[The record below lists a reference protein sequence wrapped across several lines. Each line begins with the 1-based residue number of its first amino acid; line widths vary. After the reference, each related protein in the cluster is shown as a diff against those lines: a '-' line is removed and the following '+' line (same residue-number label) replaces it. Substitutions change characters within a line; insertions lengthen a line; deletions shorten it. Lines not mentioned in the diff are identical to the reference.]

1 MSLEM
6 GIALAIGLVASGE
19 DLWRRNVSNWIPVA
33 ALVGALA
40 AQTLNSGWWGIVNW
54 ASGAAI
60 GFAVFLVFYL
70 LGGMGGGDVKLMAGF
85 GAILG
90 PSRLLEAVLATAI
103 LGGLLALAVVLWRF
117 SQNSIFK
124 QLFSKR
130 SFAEVD
136 EKSADKQVQAS
147 DAPARVYIPY
157 APAISLG
164 AWIALLPKVGS

>member
-6 GIALAIGLVASGE
+6 CIALAIGIAASGE

-33 ALVGALA
+33 ALIGALV
-40 AQTLNSGWWGIVNW
+40 AQTLRSGWWGLAYW
-54 ASGAAI
+54 AGGAAI
-60 GFAVFLVFYL
+60 GFGVFLVFYL

-103 LGGLLALAVVLWRF
+103 LGGILALAVVLWRWANEKLVKQWF
-117 SQNSIFK
+117 SSQ
-124 QLFSKR
+124 
-130 SFAEVD
+130 
-136 EKSADKQVQAS
+136 SADKPSEGAAS
-147 DAPARVYIPY
+147 PERVYIPY

-164 AWIALLPKVGS
+164 AWIALMPKVGP